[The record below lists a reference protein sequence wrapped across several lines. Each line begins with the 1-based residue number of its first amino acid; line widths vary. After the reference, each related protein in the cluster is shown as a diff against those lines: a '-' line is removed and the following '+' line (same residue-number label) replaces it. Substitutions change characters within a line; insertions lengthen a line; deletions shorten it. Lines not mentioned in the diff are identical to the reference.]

1 MWLVVQVRDES
12 VNELVGEVVEDALNL
27 LLEVVDV
34 VVGVV
39 ECVDFVHPLCE
50 SLWTAFGEVV

>member
-1 MWLVVQVRDES
+1 MI
-12 VNELVGEVVEDALNL
+12 EDVLYL

-39 ECVDFVHPLCE
+39 ECVDFVHPLREC
-50 SLWTAFGEVV
+50 LWTASGEVV